1 MGGIRV
7 LIILDTNVVSEVSKI
22 KGVDENVQFW
32 FVTQRAIGITAVTLG
47 EIRYGIDRLPDGR
60 RKRELLLQ
68 LERFVRQDLNG
79 NIISFDG
86 IAANHFGLIAAKRE
100 SLGRPIDIADCQI
113 ASICYANQLT
123 LATRNIKDFEG
134 IGIDLVNPLR

>member
-7 LIILDTNVVSEVSKI
+7 LIILDTNVVSEVSKRE
-22 KGVDENVQFW
+22 GVHFDVQFW
-32 FVTQRAIGITAVTLG
+32 FRTQRSIGITSVTLA
-47 EIRYGIDRLPDGR
+47 EVRFGIDRLPDGR

-68 LERFVRQDLNG
+68 LERFVREDLNG
-79 NIISFDG
+79 NILSFDA
-86 IAANHFGLIAAKRE
+86 IAANHFGLIAARRE
-100 SLGRPIDIADCQI
+100 SMGRPIDIADCQI

-134 IGIDLVNPLR
+134 IGIDLVNPWR

>member
-1 MGGIRV
+1 M
-7 LIILDTNVVSEVSKI
+7 IILDTNVVSEVSKL
-22 KGVDENVQFW
+22 KGVDDDVQFR
-32 FVTQRAIGITAVTLG
+32 FATQRTIGITSVTLG

-79 NIISFDG
+79 NIIPYDA

-100 SLGRPIDIADCQI
+100 RMGRPIDIGDCQI

-123 LATRNIKDFEG
+123 LATRNIKDF
-134 IGIDLVNPLR
+134 